1 MRCIID
7 ANVLIDLSQGGVLSC
22 FFNLQMEIAAPSI
35 VLDEMI
41 KPDRVALLQMGL
53 VQSPL
58 TAEQFLDA
66 AQMSAADA
74 HLSLGD
80 CAALVAARDEKVAL
94 LTGDQRLRK
103 RAQDAGVE
111 VHGVLWVLDEIEAAG
126 LMIDSALATG
136 LRKMIDAGARL
147 PDDEVNQRLKRW
159 EHK

>member
-1 MRCIID
+1 LRCIID
-7 ANVLIDLSQGGVLSC
+7 ANVLIDLSQGGVLHS
-22 FFNLQMEIAAPSI
+22 FFKLPMEIAAPTV

-41 KPDRVALLQMGL
+41 KPDRVTLLGMGL
-53 VQSPL
+53 GQSPP
-58 TAEQFLDA
+58 TAEQFLEA

-74 HLSLGD
+74 RLSLGD

-126 LMIDSALATG
+126 LMAGPALAAS
-136 LRKMIDAGARL
+136 LRKMLDGGARL
-147 PDDEVNQRLKRW
+147 PDADVEQRLKRW
-159 EHK
+159 EQ